1 MSATK
6 VRKNYSSETPWEPLI
21 GYSRAVRVGQTIY
34 VSGCTAI
41 DSNGEV
47 SLGLDPYKQTKKA
60 IEIIKNAVEALGG
73 RLSDVVRTR
82 MFVTDINQWKH
93 FARAHNE
100 FFEHIRPAN
109 TFVQVAKLVDPRMMV
124 EMEAEAVVGAELE
137 ER

>member
-1 MSATK
+1 MAATK
-6 VRKNYSSETPWEPLI
+6 IRKNYSSETPWEPLI

-41 DSNGEV
+41 DANGEV
-47 SLGLDPYKQTKKA
+47 SLGLDPYKQTKKS
-60 IEIIKNAVEALGG
+60 IEIIKNAIESLGG

-82 MFVTDINQWKH
+82 MFVTDISQWKH

-100 FFEHIRPAN
+100 FFENIRPAN

-137 ER
+137 EI